1 MRFLTTLV
9 LTAAFGVAAVAGD
22 PDPILGIWKLDILK
36 SHFSPG
42 PAPQSQTR
50 VYATTADGMI
60 VTTTTVDAAGRS
72 SKTAFPAKYD
82 GKVYSVTGIDQANAM
97 ALKRVDERTAEITLQ
112 HADKVIAKAE
122 RIVSGDGKTMTIT
135 YEESEADPPVKNVSV
150 YQKQ

>member
-9 LTAAFGVAAVAGD
+9 LTVVFGIAAVAGG

-50 VYATTADGMI
+50 VYAASADGMI

-72 SKTAFPAKYD
+72 ATTAFPAKYD
-82 GKVYSVTGIDQANAM
+82 GKVYPVTGIDQANAM
-97 ALKRVDERTAEITLQ
+97 VLKRADESTAEITLQ
-112 HADKVIAKAE
+112 HADKIIAKAQ
-122 RIVSGDGKTMTIT
+122 RTVSGDGKTMTIT
-135 YEESEADPPVKNVSV
+135 YQESAAESPVKNISI
-150 YQKQ
+150 YEKQ